1 VKNRLPTVWEL
12 PPDPLGGASGARP
25 FYVLAVGKA
34 NSPKFPYTVPNE
46 KIAAELGRAIGLR
59 IPEVLLYESKG
70 EWLTFSRMIE
80 QTDSGEIMPEGTA
93 AEIAQ
98 FFEKNPFELQGMICF
113 DLYICNNDRNA
124 GNFVLGRDGK
134 VRFIDHANALYYRPT
149 DASSAGIPRL
159 ESVEADLRSLFD
171 KPYHFVDALTSWK
184 YIDEW
189 CRRISSIPS
198 YFIRSII
205 DGLPAPLLSEHEREF
220 LFHFLERRKAA
231 MRSIIYDSRSMFPS
245 LGEPKPEANDD

>member
-1 VKNRLPTVWEL
+1 
-12 PPDPLGGASGARP
+12 
-25 FYVLAVGKA
+25 
-34 NSPKFPYTVPNE
+34 
-46 KIAAELGRAIGLR
+46 
-59 IPEVLLYESKG
+59 
-70 EWLTFSRMIE
+70 
-80 QTDSGEIMPEGTA
+80 
-93 AEIAQ
+93 
-98 FFEKNPFELQGMICF
+98 
-113 DLYICNNDRNA
+113 
-124 GNFVLGRDGK
+124 

-149 DASSAGIPRL
+149 DASTNAGIPRL

-171 KPYHFVDALTSWK
+171 KPYHFVDPLTSWK

-231 MRSIIYDSRSMFPS
+231 IRSIIYDSRSMFPS